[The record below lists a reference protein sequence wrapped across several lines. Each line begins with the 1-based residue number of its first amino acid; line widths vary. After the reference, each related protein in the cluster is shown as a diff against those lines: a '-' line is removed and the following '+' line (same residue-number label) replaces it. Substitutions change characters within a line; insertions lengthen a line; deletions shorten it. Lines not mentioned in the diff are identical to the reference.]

1 MTDETLDDTANVLES
16 FSAIE
21 ILKLL
26 VEKISKLEQT
36 VYNQDNVLMK
46 SGLVKV
52 NTPTPKI
59 SNNSEMPDGDTIS
72 KMSWEQINNMV
83 SKMEGSA

>member
-1 MTDETLDDTANVLES
+1 MTDENQTL
-16 FSAIE
+16 E

-59 SNNSEMPDGDTIS
+59 SNNSEIPDGDTIS

-83 SKMEGSA
+83 SQMEGSA

>member
-1 MTDETLDDTANVLES
+1 MTDENQTL
-16 FSAIE
+16 E

-59 SNNSEMPDGDTIS
+59 SNNSELPDGDTIS
-72 KMSWEQINNMV
+72 KMSWDQINTMV

>member
-1 MTDETLDDTANVLES
+1 MTDENQTL
-16 FSAIE
+16 E

-83 SKMEGSA
+83 SQMEGSA

>member
-1 MTDETLDDTANVLES
+1 MTDENQTL
-16 FSAIE
+16 E

>member
-1 MTDETLDDTANVLES
+1 MTDETL
-16 FSAIE
+16 E

-46 SGLVKV
+46 SGLVKA

-59 SNNSEMPDGDTIS
+59 SNNSEIPDADTIS
-72 KMSWEQINNMV
+72 KMSWDQINNMV
-83 SKMEGSA
+83 SQMEGSA

>member
-1 MTDETLDDTANVLES
+1 MTDETL
-16 FSAIE
+16 E

>member
-1 MTDETLDDTANVLES
+1 MTEENQTL
-16 FSAIE
+16 E

-46 SGLVKV
+46 SGLVKA
-52 NTPTPKI
+52 NTPTPRI
-59 SNNSEMPDGDTIS
+59 SNNSELPDADTIA
-72 KMSWEQINNMV
+72 KMSWDQINNLV
-83 SKMEGSA
+83 SQMEGSI